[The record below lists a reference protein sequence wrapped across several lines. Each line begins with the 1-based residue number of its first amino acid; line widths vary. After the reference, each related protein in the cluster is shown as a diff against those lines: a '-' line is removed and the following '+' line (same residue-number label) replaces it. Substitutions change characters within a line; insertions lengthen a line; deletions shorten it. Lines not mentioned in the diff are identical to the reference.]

1 MKVGSDYEDEMDRLD
16 PRSIDAALR
25 GRPTGQPALDR
36 AAQVVAEV
44 RRTLLEEPRPDVAT
58 RHLAA
63 MTAAARGLEW
73 GPRQVHRA
81 SPVRLRRRVAGLAV
95 AAAVAIGG
103 VAAAVTLPD
112 RTDEPERRGGQTERD
127 RRNAGPTEDRTD
139 PTHGKEVSDT
149 AHDDSLSGCEKGQ
162 AVSDVASSKSNGGG
176 EQPQDPC
183 VKGDEGS
190 NAGGQGRGRGKPA
203 KDEKEHP
210 AKQTK
215 EKDRGPDLKDDTEPG
230 SGGPPETGGSSGT
243 GGPSGSG
250 GSSGSGGPPDH
261 AAAGGSGNSKGKS

>member
-73 GPRQVHRA
+73 GPRHVHRA
-81 SPVRLRRRVAGLAV
+81 SRVRLRRRVAGLAV

-139 PTHGKEVSDT
+139 PTHGNEVSDT

-162 AVSDVASSKSNGGG
+162 AVSDVASSKSKGRG

-190 NAGGQGRGRGKPA
+190 NAGGQGEGRGKPTEGEKGRPE
-203 KDEKEHP
+203 KD
-210 AKQTK
+210 TK
-215 EKDRGPDLKDDTEPG
+215 DKDRGPKPKADTEPAG
-230 SGGPPETGGSSGT
+230 GGAPEAGGPPDSA
-243 GGPSGSG
+243 

-261 AAAGGSGNSKGKS
+261 AGSGSGNSKGKS